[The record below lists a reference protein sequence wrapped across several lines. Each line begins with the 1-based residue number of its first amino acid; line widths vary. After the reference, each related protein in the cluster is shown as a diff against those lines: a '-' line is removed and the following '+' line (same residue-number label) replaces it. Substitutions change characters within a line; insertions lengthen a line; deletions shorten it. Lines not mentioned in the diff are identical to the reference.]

1 MAHLKWIYP
10 LKMVDLSI
18 AMLVYQ
24 RVCPKIDGQN
34 MAKPKIQ
41 RLAVNVFPLFIP
53 SFILSAG
60 RADQSASYAFSKLY
74 RDQETALTM
83 EFSEMDIWKYAGGE
97 D

>member
-1 MAHLKWIYP
+1 
-10 LKMVDLSI
+10 VDLPIRNGGSFHSYVSLPEG
-18 AMLVYQ
+18 MS
-24 RVCPKIDGQN
+24 KSDGQN

-60 RADQSASYAFSKLY
+60 RADQSASYAFSKLH